1 MKHKTYSCRK
11 ISPGRITAPAVCSS
25 EEILFYHADPATGVI
40 NETGHCLVGKSV
52 AGAVVVFPG
61 GKGSSVV
68 QADGLY
74 NLEQSGKAPAGFIV
88 RYLDTVLVSTAVIME
103 IPMVWKAEEAFWD
116 CIRDGDMVEL
126 DADKETV
133 TIRAGQQDG
142 MESPGMRKG

>member
-1 MKHKTYSCRK
+1 MKHKIYSCRK
-11 ISPGRITAPAVCSS
+11 ISPGRTTAPAVCSS

-40 NETGHCLVGKSV
+40 NEAGHCLEGKSV

-103 IPMVWKAEEAFWD
+103 IPMVWKAEEAFWEEV
-116 CIRDGDMVEL
+116 RDGDRILL
-126 DADKETV
+126 DADGETV
-133 TIRAGQQDG
+133 TILDVSEEG
-142 MESPGMRKG
+142 